1 MTTILTIV
9 HVLVSFF
16 LVAIVL
22 LQQGKGADM
31 GAAFGGG
38 SSQTVFGADG
48 PVSLLGKVTTA
59 AAVIFMITSLTLAYQ
74 SSHNNASVMTKA
86 PAAVKEVEK
95 KAEPLAP
102 QLIETKVPA
111 PTEEQ
116 TAIEETA
123 PQAET
128 AAPEPAQAVETAA
141 PAASPSAPAASQP
154 QAEAEK

>member
-16 LVAIVL
+16 LVGIVL

-59 AAVIFMITSLTLAYQ
+59 AAIIFMITSLTLAYQ
-74 SSHNNASVMTKA
+74 SSHKTSSVMTDVTVSQDAK
-86 PAAVKEVEK
+86 KEVTE
-95 KAEPLAP
+95 EPKP
-102 QLIETKVPA
+102 QLIETKVA
-111 PTEEQ
+111 KEAEASSHEQ
-116 TAIEETA
+116 GQDVSEQVIN
-123 PQAET
+123 Q
-128 AAPEPAQAVETAA
+128 PEATPAQDGA
-141 PAASPSAPAASQP
+141 PAAEP
-154 QAEAEK
+154 

>member
-59 AAVIFMITSLTLAYQ
+59 AAIIFMITSLTLAYK
-74 SSHNNASVMTKA
+74 SSHNNSSVMAKI
-86 PAAVKEVEK
+86 PVVEEAK
-95 KAEPLAP
+95 KAVEPAP
-102 QLIETKVPA
+102 QLIETKVATEAEEASSHGQSTPPVTSKEVVPA
-111 PTEEQ
+111 
-116 TAIEETA
+116 A
-123 PQAET
+123 PVAEKDATPAET
-128 AAPEPAQAVETAA
+128 TTGSTPE
-141 PAASPSAPAASQP
+141 
-154 QAEAEK
+154 K